1 MQDKIQMWAEMINN
15 DFLWAL
21 SMKILDSKL
30 KEGTTM
36 KLRPFSYFIVPFDI
50 EMYVKSDKTKE
61 RHI

>member
-1 MQDKIQMWAEMINN
+1 MWAEMINN